1 MNDKTIGEKIREFRK
16 AKNMS
21 QDDLATASGIY
32 LSTIKKYENGSRNPK
47 PDQLLKIADA
57 IGVSINMFLDFEI
70 NTVSDVISLIMKL
83 DEQTDMTIHAQKDKD
98 NNYDPNTITIS
109 FSDESINNAIAS
121 YLNYKE
127 YTDQTI
133 NSTDNKIIVEDTT
146 LSQADLK
153 NRLLLFNESIKKSA
167 E

>member
-47 PDQLLKIADA
+47 PDQLLKIAEA

-70 NTVSDVISLIMKL
+70 NTISDVISLIMKL
-83 DEQTDMTIHAQKDKD
+83 DEQTHMSIQAQTDKD
-98 NNYDPNTITIS
+98 DNIIPNTITLS
-109 FSDESINNAIAS
+109 FSDESINSAIAS
-121 YLNYKE
+121 YLNYKK
-127 YTDQTI
+127 QTSSPVDYSEQGI
-133 NSTDNKIIVEDTT
+133 SIEDTA
-146 LSQADLK
+146 SSPEEMK
-153 NRLLLFNESIKKSA
+153 NRLLLFNDAIKKSA
-167 E
+167 K

>member
-47 PDQLLKIADA
+47 PDQLLKIAEA

-70 NTVSDVISLIMKL
+70 NTVSDVISLVMKL
-83 DEQTDMTIHAQKDKD
+83 DDQTDMTIQAQTDKD
-98 NNYDPNTITIS
+98 DNIIPNTITFA
-109 FSDESINNAIAS
+109 FSDENINDAIAS
-121 YLNYKE
+121 YLRLKE
-127 YTDQTI
+127 NTEKDSAHTG
-133 NSTDNKIIVEDTT
+133 NSITVEDTIQ
-146 LSQADLK
+146 SYEEMK
-153 NRLLLFNESIKKSA
+153 NRLLLFNERIKKSK
-167 E
+167 